1 MLSPT
6 APLLLLL
13 LLLTFASSHARI
25 IAPAPDSTIPF
36 IPDMYS
42 PMPVNVFSH
51 SRARSPLWVRFDAAG
66 VPDGEVALLLLW
78 SRWCLRGEK
87 RIHTRTRIT
96 TTCCISLPAVNR
108 TLVRRA
114 K

>member
-1 MLSPT
+1 MLSQT

-13 LLLTFASSHARI
+13 LFLTFASSHARI

-42 PMPVNVFSH
+42 PMPVNIFSH

-66 VPDGEVALLLLW
+66 VPDGEAVLLLW
-78 SRWCLRGEK
+78 SRCCLRGGK
-87 RIHTRTRIT
+87 RIHTCTRIT